1 VALVL
6 VVDDHP
12 SNRDLVTT
20 LLGYG
25 GHRFIEA
32 SDGAEALV
40 QTRAERPDLV
50 ICDILMPRMDGYEF
64 VRRLRADPVIAATHV
79 VFYTAT
85 FMEGEARALARSCG
99 VSLVLTKPC
108 EPQEIL
114 RTVDRALSRH
124 EVTDGPPD
132 DAAFDREH
140 LRLITDKL
148 VAKANELEAAN
159 QRLSSLIGLNLE
171 LASEHDPY
179 TLLAK
184 VCLGARDLLGSRA
197 AVLRARQKDRDGQAS
212 FVTVGLAEADVE
224 LLRKL
229 PPDAGPLGE
238 VMRERRARRIV
249 NPPPGDPAA
258 AGFPI
263 DHPAFRSALLAPIVS
278 LHHAYGTIMLIDK
291 AGAAA
296 FTEEEERILSTYAAQ
311 AGRIY
316 ENGSLYT
323 ELRVRAQE
331 LEHEIDERRRAEES
345 LRQHAQRLQTL
356 HGLDQEIL
364 AAGSPAGIAAS
375 VLGYV
380 REVIPC
386 QRASVLLFDYER
398 QEARVLATHT
408 DEVGRGRT
416 GLSRLPLDDAIMG
429 EMRQGEVHVVDDIT
443 VPGVVAPHGADLA
456 AEGLRSLMSV
466 PLLSRGELIGALT
479 LWNAVPAS
487 FQPAHV
493 TLAQEVA
500 APLSIGIAQARLLE
514 QVRQNAAALELRVRE
529 RTAQLEAVNDE
540 LESFSFS
547 VSHDLQAP
555 LRQLQGFAQILIDEH
570 TSQLDEAGRVHV
582 HRLQTAAQRM
592 QALITDLLS
601 LSGVA
606 RLELQA
612 ELVDLSALVA
622 ELVAELREGQPVR
635 QVDVQIAPGVVG
647 SGDRRL
653 LRVALGNL
661 LDNAWKYTGRHEAAR
676 VAFGVVERDGRPV
689 YFVRDDGAGFDMEHA
704 GRLFGAFHRLHSAAE
719 FDGTG
724 IGLATVQRIVRRHGG
739 RIWAE
744 SAVEQGATFYFTL
757 ADPPG

>member
-85 FMEGEARALARSCG
+85 FMESEARALARSCG

-114 RTVDRALSRH
+114 RTVERALSRH

-238 VMRERRARRIV
+238 VMRERRARRIA

-316 ENGSLYT
+316 ENGSLYLAMERSAEQLRLEIGERERAAA
-323 ELRVRAQE
+323 ELRE
-331 LEHEIDERRRAEES
+331 INETLEQRVERRTAD
-345 LRQHAQRLQTL
+345 L
-356 HGLDQEIL
+356 
-364 AAGSPAGIAAS
+364 
-375 VLGYV
+375 
-380 REVIPC
+380 REVI
-386 QRASVLLFDYER
+386 
-398 QEARVLATHT
+398 
-408 DEVGRGRT
+408 
-416 GLSRLPLDDAIMG
+416 
-429 EMRQGEVHVVDDIT
+429 
-443 VPGVVAPHGADLA
+443 
-456 AEGLRSLMSV
+456 EG
-466 PLLSRGELIGALT
+466 
-479 LWNAVPAS
+479 
-487 FQPAHV
+487 
-493 TLAQEVA
+493 
-500 APLSIGIAQARLLE
+500 
-514 QVRQNAAALELRVRE
+514 
-529 RTAQLEAVNDE
+529 
-540 LESFSFS
+540 LESFNRS
-547 VSHDLQAP
+547 VSHDLRGP
-555 LRQLQGFAQILIDEH
+555 LGSIAGVAKLAHDHVTAGDIAKAERLLQMIVTSATTTEKLVGALLAMARAADATLHTQHVDPNLLVREVLDSLRPPDAESLPVTVLPMPAVEADPTLLSQVFVNLIGNALKFSAHAVPSRIEVGCVNGH
-570 TSQLDEAGRVHV
+570 GGG
-582 HRLQTAAQRM
+582 TAARPMFYVRDNGVGLRKIDSSRLFKPFQR
-592 QALITDLLS
+592 LHGTRFD
-601 LSGVA
+601 G
-606 RLELQA
+606 
-612 ELVDLSALVA
+612 
-622 ELVAELREGQPVR
+622 
-635 QVDVQIAPGVVG
+635 
-647 SGDRRL
+647 
-653 LRVALGNL
+653 
-661 LDNAWKYTGRHEAAR
+661 
-676 VAFGVVERDGRPV
+676 FGV
-689 YFVRDDGAGFDMEHA
+689 
-704 GRLFGAFHRLHSAAE
+704 
-719 FDGTG
+719 
-724 IGLATVQRIVRRHGG
+724 GLSVVKRIVDRHGG
-739 RIWAE
+739 EIRAE
-744 SAVEQGATFYFTL
+744 ETPGGGATFFFAL
-757 ADPPG
+757 GPRDPRDPSEPVARRVRQAS